1 MFNPFRAS
9 SKSGAAWFT
18 VGAASSFPDLGLDA
32 AGDPDNATVLSDPR
46 PCRTDSDAV
55 QPGCKVFHVP
65 KTDSAQRT
73 EVAVADQ
80 GGSADSEASEIGHD
94 MADQVLVFRYRAK
107 FHAIDHQ
114 CPHSSFPLSK
124 GTPFDIEDFGI
135 VLSAGLTCPKHG
147 WSFDLFSG
155 LADRGSYKLK
165 IWEVQLRDMDG
176 KQVSTSND
184 NAEDVANAK
193 DQEVWVRRKQRMG

>member
-9 SKSGAAWFT
+9 SKSGAAWFP
-18 VGAASSFPDLGLDA
+18 VGAASSFPDLGLSADA
-32 AGDPDNATVLSDPR
+32 ADDGVLSSPR
-46 PCRTDSDAV
+46 LCKTGDTTK
-55 QPGCKVFHVP
+55 PGCKVFHVP

-73 EVAVADQ
+73 EVSVAADD
-80 GGSADSEASEIGHD
+80 DSEEACEIGGHD
-94 MADQVLVFRYRAK
+94 MVDQVVVFQYRGK

-155 LADRGSYKLK
+155 LADRGTYKLK
-165 IWEVQLRDMDG
+165 IWEVQLRDMAD
-176 KQVSTSND
+176 D
-184 NAEDVANAK
+184 NAKTAE